1 MKTIEI
7 SIELDDILR
16 ERIDEVATY
25 KRNLKI
31 SKDLYERWKSD
42 KELSEDEYKQ
52 IYDFLLAISLKIFLY
67 SKETLIIPED
77 AFHRFAQNIVKNL
90 DDLQIKFA
98 YQDFYAYQFVDK
110 LQYIVSRA
118 LRIREVFAKKNVSEE
133 IKTICKEAYLCFIQ
147 GYHVASIALCRSI
160 VEVLLKERLNVE
172 IGELGKL
179 NDIAYDR
186 GIYSK
191 GTWDRINQIRR
202 RGNEILH
209 EIAKG
214 KSPSEYDNLKI
225 LRFTQEILQTLMS

>member
-31 SKDLYERWKSD
+31 SKELSEKWKSN

-52 IYDFLLAISLKIFLY
+52 IYDFLLAISLKIFLD

-77 AFHRFAQNIVKNL
+77 ALNRFAQNIVKNL
-90 DDLQIKFA
+90 DELRMKFA

-110 LQYIVSRA
+110 LQDIVRRA
-118 LRIREVFAKKNVSEE
+118 LKIREVFAKKNVSEE
-133 IKTICKEAYLCFIQ
+133 TKTICKEAYLCFIQ

-160 VEVLLKERLNVE
+160 VDVHLKERLNVE

-179 NDIAYDR
+179 NDIAYDQ

-225 LRFTQEILQTLMS
+225 LGLTQEVLQTFLS